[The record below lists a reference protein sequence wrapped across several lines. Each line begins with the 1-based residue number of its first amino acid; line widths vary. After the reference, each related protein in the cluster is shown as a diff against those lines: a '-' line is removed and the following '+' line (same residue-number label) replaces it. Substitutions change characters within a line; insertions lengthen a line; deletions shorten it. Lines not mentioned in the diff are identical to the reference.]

1 MSRPNIQNP
10 FPVDQT
16 LETGLQLGGRG
27 TGEED
32 ALGRRQNRVEG

>member
-16 LETGLQLGGRG
+16 LERGLQLGGRG
-27 TGEED
+27 TGGED
-32 ALGRRQNRVEG
+32 ALDRRQNRVEG